1 MNEFQIDFYWIFR
14 IIFHLSNQTIHK
26 FSNWILTNFERIQH
40 LKNLTPPYSW
50 SRIESNEFRINFHR
64 IFRIFFALSNQSN
77 RKFSNRIERISN
89 EFQFDSTPTH
99 SWKSEVLNYVIVWRG
114 ILPIK
119 LRIIAF
125 SQDSHFNEVQYSIYR
140 VTIISTTAVKAIEYV
155 TQKMKLF
162 SILKM
167 QMIQIST
174 AAE

>member
-1 MNEFQIDFYWIFR
+1 MID
-14 IIFHLSNQTIHK
+14 LLLK
-26 FSNWILTNFERIQH
+26 ILKV
-40 LKNLTPPYSW
+40 LDYV
-50 SRIESNEFRINFHR
+50 
-64 IFRIFFALSNQSN
+64 
-77 RKFSNRIERISN
+77 RKS
-89 EFQFDSTPTH
+89 
-99 SWKSEVLNYVIVWRG
+99 

-119 LRIIAF
+119 LKIMTL
-125 SQDSHFNEVQYSIYR
+125 SWDSHFNEVQYSIYR

>member
-1 MNEFQIDFYWIFR
+1 MLQIKDDWLIVE
-14 IIFHLSNQTIHK
+14 S
-26 FSNWILTNFERIQH
+26 
-40 LKNLTPPYSW
+40 LKYL
-50 SRIESNEFRINFHR
+50 
-64 IFRIFFALSNQSN
+64 
-77 RKFSNRIERISN
+77 
-89 EFQFDSTPTH
+89 
-99 SWKSEVLNYVIVWRG
+99 IVWRG